1 MAEPELIAGALPAS
15 APGLTRPGLAGPALS
30 HALRS
35 LARGWRS
42 GRLLILALAIALAVA
57 AVGSVGLFTERVR
70 LALERQSGEALG
82 ADAVLSSRDPL
93 PDALRARLGALG
105 VRMAATT
112 VFPSV
117 AMAGERTSL
126 VSVKAVETGY
136 PLRGELRLSDL
147 PFGPARAAGGV
158 PAPGEAW
165 ADLRVL
171 QELGLEP
178 GQVLQ
183 LGRLNLV
190 LRALIAFEPDRGGG
204 FSDLAP
210 RILINAAELPDSGL
224 LSLGSRASYN
234 LLLAGGAEDI
244 AAAQAIE
251 LAPGQKFGTPRDAR
265 RELSSALDRAGR
277 FLDIAGLAAALLAA
291 AAVAL
296 TARGYGAALRDEV
309 ALLKTLGARRGFLLR
324 ALGLQLLLLGAAA
337 GGVGALLALG
347 GQAVI
352 GTLLA
357 AAMKVELP
365 APPLLPLLSA
375 YLLGLLMLLGFAL
388 PPVLE
393 ATRTPPLR
401 VLARAVTASP
411 TRWVPVAALLT
422 VGALL
427 FWQTGAPEL
436 AGIVLLGALLATGA
450 LALLAWLA
458 VRALAPLRRTGGR
471 ARHGAVSAASV
482 GAGAPAKVALD
493 SLLSRAIAPATFAW
507 RFGLANVARRQAAT
521 VGQVVALGLALL
533 ALLLITVVRQD
544 LLESWRDK
552 LPADLP
558 NQFLINIQ
566 SEQVEPLKAFFR
578 ERGVEDLVLWPMAR
592 GRLVALNGQ
601 AVTEESFDDPETRR
615 WINREFN
622 LSWTDRFGADNE
634 LLSGAWWDESA
645 RGQPWLSADD
655 YAVKRLDLKLGDT
668 LTLDLAGQQ
677 YTLTVKNTRKVSWD
691 SFKPNFFL
699 VTPPGVLDAAPRQW
713 LTSFRLPAGERRW
726 LLELVRAFPN
736 VTAFDLDAAIGQVR
750 DIVERVVRAVEFV
763 FLFALA
769 AGLLVLLAAIE
780 GTRGERMRE
789 TALLRTLGARSST
802 LLAGLLAEYALLGLL
817 SGLVAAAAAQG
828 IAWALAVGVFDIP
841 YGPRPLL
848 WLLGALAGTALVTT
862 LGWLSMRRVLRTPPR
877 AVLG

>member
-1 MAEPELIAGALPAS
+1 MAEAELAAGRLPTGTLRRPLAS
-15 APGLTRPGLAGPALS
+15 GPALS

-35 LARGWRS
+35 LGRSWRS
-42 GRLLILALAIALAVA
+42 GRLLILSLAIALAVA

-82 ADAVLSSRDPL
+82 ADAILSSRAPL
-93 PDALRARLGALG
+93 PAALREPLRERGLAIS
-105 VRMAATT
+105 ATT

-117 AMAGERTSL
+117 AVAGDRTSL
-126 VSVKAVETGY
+126 VSVKAVEAGY
-136 PLRGELRLSDL
+136 PLRGELRLSDQ
-147 PFGPARAAGGV
+147 PFGPSRLAAGI
-158 PAPGEAW
+158 PPRGEVW
-165 ADLRVL
+165 IDQRVL
-171 QELGLEP
+171 QELGLSL
-178 GQVLQ
+178 GQPLQ
-183 LGRLNLV
+183 LGRLMLKPS
-190 LRALIAFEPDRGGG
+190 ALIAFEPDRGGS
-204 FSDLAP
+204 FADIAP
-210 RILINAAELPDSGL
+210 RLIINADELAESGL
-224 LSLGSRASYN
+224 LTLGSRASYN
-234 LLLAGGAEDI
+234 LLLAGSAEAV
-244 AAAQAIE
+244 AAAQSLKLE
-251 LAPGQKFGTPRDAR
+251 RGQKFETPRDAR
-265 RELSSALDRAGR
+265 RELSAALDRAGR

-296 TARGYGAALRDEV
+296 TARGYGSALRDEV
-309 ALLKTLGARRGFLLR
+309 ALLKTLGARRQFLLR
-324 ALGLQLLLLGAAA
+324 TLTLQLLVLGGLA
-337 GGVGALLALG
+337 GAVGALLALG

-352 GTLLA
+352 GVLLA
-357 AAMKVELP
+357 ETMKVELP
-365 APPLLPLLSA
+365 TPPLQPLLSA

-393 ATRTPPLR
+393 ASRTPPLR
-401 VLARAVTASP
+401 VLAREVTASP

-427 FWQTGAPEL
+427 FWQTGAPDL

-458 VRALAPLRRTGGR
+458 VRALAPLRRTGG
-471 ARHGAVSAASV
+471 S
-482 GAGAPAKVALD
+482 
-493 SLLSRAIAPATFAW
+493 AW

-544 LLESWRDK
+544 LLESWRTR
-552 LPADLP
+552 LPADVP

-566 SEQVEPLKAFFR
+566 NEQVEPLKAFFR
-578 ERGVEDLVLWPMAR
+578 ERGIDDLLLWPMAR
-592 GRLVALNGQ
+592 GRLVGLNGQ

-622 LSWTDRFGADNE
+622 LSWTDRFGSDNE
-634 LLSGAWWDESA
+634 LLSGEWWGESA

-655 YAVKRLDLKLGDT
+655 YAVKRLKLKLGDT
-668 LTLDLAGQQ
+668 VTLDLAGQQ
-677 YTLTVKNTRKVSWD
+677 YTLTVKNTRKVGWD

-713 LTSFRLPAGERRW
+713 LTSFRMPAGERR
-726 LLELVRAFPN
+726 LLPDLVQAFPN
-736 VTAFDLDAAIGQVR
+736 VTALDLDAAIAQVR
-750 DIVERVVRAVEFV
+750 SIVDRVVRAVEFV

-789 TALLRTLGARSST
+789 TALLRTLGASSST

-828 IAWALAVGVFDIP
+828 IAWVLAVQVFDIP
-841 YGPRPLL
+841 YGPRPLI
-848 WLLGALAGTALVTT
+848 WLLGTLAGTALVTA